1 MNSST
6 INAMVPFVLPY
17 KPNSETNYTSMD
29 PIFQCVHGKDFVS
42 MMRAILKAKLFFPIA
57 EVYRYTRTYELGLS
71 MADYLIETLNDCSQ
85 QTTTDERN
93 NWMAHFLVLRLTML
107 DYLNQWQEYI
117 ICFDQVT
124 KALETGQ
131 LDVYYSYLFSAN
143 RYAVIQRKL
152 DKKNHGYKLGNLLRH
167 QQDQLTQEEIDYR
180 FNRVIRLLKS
190 AYLTQSGNL
199 WL

>member
-6 INAMVPFVLPY
+6 NDEMVPFVLPY
-17 KPNSETNYTSMD
+17 KSNSGTNCTSMD
-29 PIFQCVHGKDFVS
+29 PIFQLVHGKDFVS
-42 MMRAILKAKLFFPIA
+42 MMRAVFKAKLFFPIA

-131 LDVYYSYLFSAN
+131 LGSRSFVYAPFTLVKISSTPHWRASAMA
-143 RYAVIQRKL
+143 RARMGWV
-152 DKKNHGYKLGNLLRH
+152 
-167 QQDQLTQEEIDYR
+167 
-180 FNRVIRLLKS
+180 
-190 AYLTQSGNL
+190 
-199 WL
+199 